1 MVATLHLLIFQ
12 LLYCGGVAKAV
23 GSDNTRLIRRTPVRE
38 KDVVATELMGD
49 VWPATQPGSDP
60 VLYGHVELTPR
71 GAFEARSVQT
81 FSLTYTVGRYGID
94 DTGSIRVVFRFM
106 GDWGDL
112 QTTDP
117 SGYNYVTASAS
128 TGSRISLQYA
138 KTGHQRPWFRC
149 LTVRL
154 HGGYLKEGDTI
165 TVVFGDSSQGSPGM
179 KMQSFCEAGFE
190 FKVLADVC
198 AVGHYIPLPDTPY
211 ISIVPGP
218 PAVWKAVLPTA
229 RKPGETFQLGLK
241 AEDHWG
247 NPTPLAEGRFTFQ
260 SSVAV
265 NNLPAEIHYKP
276 GQKSITFEGLSV
288 ESPSVVSIQVIDD
301 SGHCVAQ
308 AGPLYI
314 RHGLSAYWGDLH
326 GQSGESIGITTSR
339 NYFDFARNKSFLDI
353 TGHQANDFQVNNA
366 FWKYLNELT
375 AEYQEEGRFIVFP
388 GYEWSGNTAVG
399 GDRNVFFKTEGRQ
412 IRRSSHALITDRS
425 DIDTD
430 ASSAAALFE
439 ALQDEDCVIY
449 AHVGGRYADI
459 AQAHDGKLETAMEI
473 HSAWGTFEWLLT
485 DGFKLGHRCGVVC
498 NSDGHKGRPGASYP
512 GVATFGAY
520 GGLTCFLTDDFS
532 RDGLFECM
540 RRRHHYGT
548 TGCRM
553 HMQVEAEFQQQST
566 LYMRDPACF
575 ENPESEQVSCAMMGD
590 IVQSDANSVSL
601 NFHVHAHAPIEKI
614 EIRNGEQVVETLRPY
629 TDETVPQRARV
640 RVIWSGAEYRGRGRQ
655 TNWIG
660 RARFGGCTIT
670 RMEKINA
677 WNHERKLE
685 QNGSDTIEWDAMT
698 TGNYGGFDVWLG
710 VKDADA
716 IVDLGCNHGSLK
728 TALLELDST
737 GVQLDAGGLKRQIN
751 VYRLPETLSVNEM
764 KESVEVPLQKGEDNP
779 LWISVY
785 TEDGFQAWSSPIFI
799 IG

>member
-1 MVATLHLLIFQ
+1 MRDQ
-12 LLYCGGVAKAV
+12 
-23 GSDNTRLIRRTPVRE
+23 
-38 KDVVATELMGD
+38 DVVATELMGD
-49 VWPATQPGSDP
+49 VWPATQPGEDP

-112 QTTDP
+112 QTTD
-117 SGYNYVTASAS
+117 STGYNYVTASCS
-128 TGSRISLQYA
+128 TDSRISLQYA

-149 LTVRL
+149 LTARL
-154 HGGYLKEGDTI
+154 HGGYLKEGDKITI
-165 TVVFGDSSQGSPGM
+165 VFGDSTQGSPGM

-218 PAVWKAVLPTA
+218 PTVWKAVLPSA
-229 RKPGETFQLGLK
+229 RKPGEKFQLGLK

-247 NPTPLAEGRFTFQ
+247 NPTPLAEGKFRLE

-265 NNLPAEIHYKP
+265 TGLPAEIEYKT
-276 GQKSITFEGLSV
+276 GDKSVSFEGLSV
-288 ESPSVVSIQVIDD
+288 NDAGVVWIKVIDAGD
-301 SGHCVAQ
+301 HCVAK
-308 AGPLYI
+308 AGPLHI
-314 RHGLSAYWGDLH
+314 RDGLSGYWGDLH

-339 NYFDFARNKSFLDI
+339 NYFDFARNKSFLDVS
-353 TGHQANDFQVNNA
+353 GHQANDFQVNNA

-375 AEYQEEGRFIVFP
+375 AEYHEDGRFVVFP

-399 GDRNVFFKTEGRQ
+399 GDRNVFFRTEGRQ

-425 DIDTD
+425 DINTD
-430 ASSAAALFE
+430 APTATALFE
-439 ALQDEDCVIY
+439 ALQDEDCIVY
-449 AHVGGRYADI
+449 AHVGGRYADTK
-459 AQAHDGKLETAMEI
+459 QAHDGRLETAMEI

-485 DGFKLGHRCGVVC
+485 DGFELGHRCGVVC

-553 HMQVEAEFQQQST
+553 HMQVEAKFNQPAT
-566 LYMRDPACF
+566 LYLRDPNCY
-575 ENPESEQVSCAMMGD
+575 ENPETQAATSVMMGD
-590 IVQSDANSVSL
+590 IVQSKDNHAEL
-601 NFHVHAHAPIEKI
+601 DIHVNAHAPIEKI
-614 EIRNGEQVVETLRPY
+614 EVRNGSEVVKTLRPY
-629 TDETVPQRARV
+629 VSDKAKDSARI
-640 RVIWSGAEYRGRGRQ
+640 RVLWSGAEYRGRGRQ
-655 TNWIG
+655 TNWTG
-660 RARFGGCTIT
+660 RARFNGCTIT
-670 RMEKINA
+670 RVQKINA
-677 WNHERKLE
+677 WNHERRLE
-685 QNGSDTIEWDAMT
+685 QSGSDTIEWDAMT
-698 TGNYGGFDVWLG
+698 TGNYGGFDVWLA
-710 VKDADA
+710 VNQSDSS
-716 IVDLGCNHGSLK
+716 VDLISNHG
-728 TALLELDST
+728 ALNAETLVLDAE
-737 GVQLDAGGLKRQIN
+737 GVQLDAGGLERQIN
-751 VYRLPETLSVNEM
+751 VYRLPESLSQTEL
-764 KESVEVPLQKGEDNP
+764 KETVEIPLHKNGDNP
-779 LWISVY
+779 LWICAY
-785 TEDGFQAWSSPIFI
+785 TEDGFQAWSSPIFVFE
-799 IG
+799 

>member
-1 MVATLHLLIFQ
+1 MRDQ
-12 LLYCGGVAKAV
+12 
-23 GSDNTRLIRRTPVRE
+23 
-38 KDVVATELMGD
+38 DVVATELMGD
-49 VWPATQPGSDP
+49 VWPATSPGDDPAGEDP
-60 VLYGHVELTPR
+60 VLYGHVELAPR

-117 SGYNYVTASAS
+117 KDYNYVTASCS

-149 LTVRL
+149 LTARL
-154 HGGYLKEGDTI
+154 HGGYLREGDTI
-165 TVVFGDSSQGSPGM
+165 TIEFGDSSQGSPGM

-198 AVGHYIPLPDTPY
+198 AVGHYIPLPETPY
-211 ISIVPGP
+211 ISIVAGP

-229 RKPGETFQLGLK
+229 RKPDEKFQLGIK

-247 NPTPLAEGRFTFQ
+247 NPTPLAQGKFTLQ
-260 SSVAV
+260 SSVEV
-265 NNLPAEIHYKP
+265 KGLPATLDYAQ
-276 GQKSITFEGLSV
+276 GKSAITLENLSVDTACVVWIKLIDDADNCVATAGPLHIREGLST
-288 ESPSVVSIQVIDD
+288 
-301 SGHCVAQ
+301 
-308 AGPLYI
+308 
-314 RHGLSAYWGDLH
+314 YWGDLH

-339 NYFDFARNKSFLDI
+339 NYFDFARNKSFLDVS
-353 TGHQANDFQVNNA
+353 GHQANDFQVNNA

-375 AEYQEEGRFIVFP
+375 AEYHEDNRFVVFP

-399 GDRNVFFKTEGRQ
+399 GDRNVFFRTEGRQ
-412 IRRSSHALITDRS
+412 IRRSSHALVSDRS
-425 DIDTD
+425 DIETD
-430 ASSAAALFE
+430 ASTATALFE
-439 ALQDEDCVIY
+439 ALQDEDCVVY

-459 AQAHDGKLETAMEI
+459 AQAHDGRLETAMEI

-520 GGLTCFLTDDFS
+520 GGLTGFLTDDFS

-553 HMQVEAEFQQQST
+553 HMQVDVDLGEQGT
-566 LYMRDPACF
+566 LYKRDPQCYD
-575 ENPESEQVSCAMMGD
+575 NPETESVKTVMMGD
-590 IVQSDANSVSL
+590 IVKTDAASVQL
-601 NFHVHAHAPIEKI
+601 KLHVNAHAPIEKI
-614 EIRNGEQVVETLRPY
+614 EVRNGCEVIETLRPY
-629 TDETVPQRARV
+629 AEQTVTGSARV
-640 RVIWSGAEYRGRGRQ
+640 RVLWSGAEYRGRGRQ
-655 TNWIG
+655 TNWTG
-660 RARFGGCTIT
+660 RTRFTKSKIT
-670 RMEKINA
+670 RLEKINA
-677 WNHERKLE
+677 WNHERKLV

-698 TGNYGGFDVWLG
+698 TGNFGGFDVWL
-710 VKDADA
+710 DTADESA
-716 IVDLGCNHGSLK
+716 VDLSCNHGSISAA
-728 TALLELDST
+728 TNSLDFT

-751 VYRLPETLSVNEM
+751 IYQLPEELTETEM
-764 KESVEVPLQKGEDNP
+764 KASVDIPLHSNGDNP
-779 LWISVY
+779 LWICVY
-785 TEDGFQAWSSPIFI
+785 TEDGFQAWSSPVFAFK
-799 IG
+799 